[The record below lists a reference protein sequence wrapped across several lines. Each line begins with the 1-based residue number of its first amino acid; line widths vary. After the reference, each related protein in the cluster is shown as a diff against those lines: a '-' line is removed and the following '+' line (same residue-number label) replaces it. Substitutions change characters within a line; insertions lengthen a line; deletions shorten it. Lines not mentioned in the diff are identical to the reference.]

1 VVVRGGCGSNRHR
14 WDSLAEDI
22 LIWRM
27 EDMGV
32 LQPSP
37 IFYVNFRISSVIYP
51 IYTFSLTIA
60 FYQGPG
66 GPVYCSKLTC
76 LQKCNCVEIME
87 FGMTLFC
94 TVFCL
99 RNLIISEVFLDTGNP
114 DFVKIS
120 TNMNVM

>member
-51 IYTFSLTIA
+51 IYTFSFLS
-60 FYQGPG
+60 GPWR
-66 GPVYCSKLTC
+66 VS
-76 LQKCNCVEIME
+76 V
-87 FGMTLFC
+87 LFKID
-94 TVFCL
+94 VS
-99 RNLIISEVFLDTGNP
+99 SE
-114 DFVKIS
+114 
-120 TNMNVM
+120 M